1 MTWKGFT
8 IFGCIRYISYGQD
21 IERLNRLRSRE
32 IILLVYQ
39 FTLHPLILNN
49 GGAFLLVTFF
59 AFLVSD

>member
-8 IFGCIRYISYGQD
+8 IFECIRYISYGQD

-39 FTLHPLILNN
+39 FTLHPLI
-49 GGAFLLVTFF
+49 FI
-59 AFLVSD
+59 